1 MKRPLI
7 FLIILFII
15 AVNILPNGQ
24 NPKILANEQSGYARI
39 LLENTVFYANPDCTI
54 EKFILPFGYFVK
66 ILQVGANST
75 RVSYMDSNSNLPESV
90 GYIKTCDLFFSEQ
103 TPQNP
108 YLNLQITVKSD
119 EILFADN
126 AKNYPKTVLS
136 EGDIAFYYGELNID
150 GDIFCYVY
158 SAGFIGYVRKN
169 GFVSFNIPMHDL
181 PLPNEETSELQDSN
195 VQITS
200 SINEQTATKTADE
213 TLKTVIIVAVC
224 IVCLSIVY
232 LIFKPSGQ
240 ALKPAT
246 TKDDDDFF

>member
-1 MKRPLI
+1 MKRLLI
-7 FLIILFII
+7 FFIILLIVAF
-15 AVNILPNGQ
+15 NFLPSRQ
-24 NPKILANEQSGYARI
+24 NLKILANEQSGYARI
-39 LLENTVFYANPDCTI
+39 LFENTVFYANPDCTI

-103 TPQNP
+103 IPKNP

-136 EGDIAFYYGELNID
+136 EGDTAFYYGELNID

-169 GFVSFNIPMHDL
+169 AFISFVIPEHEL
-181 PLPNEETSELQDSN
+181 PLPKTETSETESSEVLQN
-195 VQITS
+195 S
-200 SINEQTATKTADE
+200 SLNEQTATKTADE

-232 LIFKPSGQ
+232 LIFKPNGQ
-240 ALKPAT
+240 AFKPAT
-246 TKDDDDFF
+246 TKDDDDYF